1 MLCDC
6 RGYLSTEMRHGR
18 SVVVRDKRSVELGT
32 ENGVGTSLFVQEG
45 PNHVAFDDKR
55 LSTQAPAG
63 TFQIRCG
70 TGFGANNQYAVGI
83 GRKIAIGNDEEIW
96 PIILVRCVPNATFT
110 FPLIQ
115 RFYVAY
121 APITEN
127 FPRFNPGTIIEPS
140 EATRAEA
147 ELDGSG
153 TAIKIDDDNNG
164 NFWVNEKLCTPHG
177 TANKPIRREN
187 PTPSHSAAQASYPP
201 PPGPS
206 APSNNPSASAQRDNQ
221 NPSGPVPFH
230 VKRFPD
236 LHKPADGEDDDSL
249 EEDGLDVSRLDEWDV
264 VFVVDDTGTMRLPAE
279 GSPTKIPKDF
289 TGKTRWNLVCEA
301 LEYLADVTAQR
312 ENDGIDIYF
321 LLNKTLNKRKV
332 KDGQSV
338 LNRLQRVDLMKKGS
352 TRFEPTLNPILR
364 EYMDRL
370 RRAGNDSVRPLD
382 VIVLTDGDAQDKIA
396 TNKLIQRTA
405 KELDSLGVPE
415 NQVGIQFVQVGED
428 KKAATWLKN
437 VYEHKDKETRNV
449 RSTYSDCL
457 PSLRMQVGHC
467 VCCVC

>member
-1 MLCDC
+1 
-6 RGYLSTEMRHGR
+6 
-18 SVVVRDKRSVELGT
+18 
-32 ENGVGTSLFVQEG
+32 
-45 PNHVAFDDKR
+45 
-55 LSTQAPAG
+55 
-63 TFQIRCG
+63 
-70 TGFGANNQYAVGI
+70 
-83 GRKIAIGNDEEIW
+83 
-96 PIILVRCVPNATFT
+96 
-110 FPLIQ
+110 
-115 RFYVAY
+115 
-121 APITEN
+121 
-127 FPRFNPGTIIEPS
+127 
-140 EATRAEA
+140 
-147 ELDGSG
+147 
-153 TAIKIDDDNNG
+153 
-164 NFWVNEKLCTPHG
+164 
-177 TANKPIRREN
+177 
-187 PTPSHSAAQASYPP
+187 
-201 PPGPS
+201 
-206 APSNNPSASAQRDNQ
+206 
-221 NPSGPVPFH
+221 VPFH